1 MTIEPPVHQPSVH
14 QPSVHQ
20 PIVPALQS
28 LRFLRSIGEARAQA
42 LSGIGLNTIWDVL
55 HAVPKL
61 IGPPPPLI
69 DSGPMPIATEVR
81 VRARV
86 ISARPMF
93 GRGRSRGGMGVE
105 AKLERVDGMALAARF
120 FNAGYLRRHLM
131 PGEWFLWEGRTD
143 DQRVGLL
150 LHPGFIHLAGGA
162 QQTLPEEPP
171 LRVAYRTTAGISERA
186 MRDLADTCLDQHLHT
201 VGDPTGELSDADYQQ
216 VLRDLHRPNDIAS
229 YDAARQ
235 TLAKRELL
243 ALAWQLQVR
252 RACQTGAPGHAW
264 PWDDDIHQRALARLP
279 FALTA
284 GQQQAVAEIRADLQS
299 STPMYRLLNGDVGS
313 GKTAVALLAML
324 AVVAGGGQAVLLAP
338 TAVLANQHALFISN
352 CLKSSRVRVALIT
365 SGTSTA
371 ERATTMTGIADGSI
385 GIAIGTH
392 ALLED
397 DLHFAALGLLVIDE
411 QHKFGVSQR
420 ATLITR
426 AEATQGWRADLLLM
440 TATPIPRT
448 LALTAFGD
456 LAVSRITGRPPGR
469 SPVTTSLA
477 SYGTLTQLDAPVR
490 QALSDHGQTF
500 IICPLREAS
509 DHITA
514 ADAQHVHAHV
524 QKTFAKE
531 VVGLLH
537 GAMSEAAKLA
547 LMSSFSAGHIRILVS
562 TTVVEVGIDVPAA
575 TLLMVLDA
583 ERFGL
588 AQLHQL
594 RGRIGRG
601 ARPGLCIL
609 FYRQEESPER
619 LRVLVDNHDGLAIA
633 EADLATRGP
642 GQLLGTGQHGALTL
656 RLAELPRDLALLH
669 DAHHQ
674 ARRRIAAGETIP
686 PLLSRLLTG
695 GDGSGLAGG

>member
-1 MTIEPPVHQPSVH
+1 MTAEPPVH

-28 LRFLRSIGEARAQA
+28 LRFLRGIGEARAQA

-69 DSGPMPIATEVR
+69 DSGPLPVATAVR

-93 GRGRSRGGMGVE
+93 GRGRGGMSVE
-105 AKLERVDGMALAARF
+105 AKLERADGMALVARF

-150 LHPGFIHLAGGA
+150 LHPGFTHLAGGA

-186 MRDLADTCLDQHLHT
+186 MRELADLCLDHHLHT
-201 VGDPTGELSDADYQQ
+201 VSDPTSEFSDADYQQ
-216 VLRDLHRPNDIAS
+216 ILRDLHRPSAVAN

-252 RACQTGAPGHAW
+252 RARQTGAPGHAW

-284 GQQQAVAEIRADLQS
+284 GQQQAVGEIRADLQS
-299 STPMYRLLNGDVGS
+299 TTPMYRLLNGDVGS

-324 AVVAGGGQAVLLAP
+324 AVVAGGGQAALLAP
-338 TAVLANQHALFISN
+338 TAVLANQHALFITH

-371 ERATTMTGIADGSI
+371 ERAIMTAGIADGSI

-426 AEATQGWRADLLLM
+426 AETAQGWRADLLLM

-469 SPVTTSLA
+469 STVTTSLA
-477 SYGTLTQLDAPVR
+477 SYSALTQLDAPVR
-490 QALSDHGQTF
+490 QALSENGQAF

-514 ADAQHVHAHV
+514 ADAEHVHAHV
-524 QKTFAKE
+524 QKIFGTE

-537 GAMSEAAKLA
+537 GAMSEVDKLA
-547 LMSSFSAGHIRILVS
+547 RMASFSAGHVRVLVS

-601 ARPGLCIL
+601 ERPGLCIL

-619 LRVLVDNHDGLAIA
+619 LRVLIDNHDGLAIA

-686 PLLSRLLTG
+686 ALLSRLLTG